1 MSNLLNSYGSLTPD
15 EQMVY
20 AAIEAAGT
28 AGIWTK
34 NIKARSNVHA
44 KVLDG
49 VYKSLEKRGLIKP
62 MKSVKFPQRKMYIRN
77 GLTPS
82 EEATGGTWFNDGKLD
97 EGMLIAVSQAVETY
111 ASLQSWREKDDEDED
126 LVGNLKR
133 KQPATHQD
141 EEGRGKTIK
150 LENGQPAETVNGTH
164 KKSSH
169 PVFEPQPAGY
179 QRYPTLNDFSRE
191 LRNKAITQLAIPNNA
206 LRQLLDVMV
215 YDNRLYRLSRQARSD
230 EQPDDVDSN
239 TIYMYKS
246 FTTPA
251 ALGQRLRRRQKI
263 QDGNEQAMRAQELE
277 DIGTGGFSEVP
288 CLGCPVFDICGD
300 GGPVN
305 IRTCVYMNPWKE
317 SMEEADRE
325 AGDRWPAD
333 PKLRRVRLKQ
343 AGR

>member
-1 MSNLLNSYGSLTPD
+1 
-15 EQMVY
+15 MVY

-97 EGMLIAVSQAVETY
+97 EGMLVAVSQAVETY
-111 ASLQSWREKDDEDED
+111 ASLQSWREKDDNDDDED
-126 LVGNLKR
+126 VVENLKR
-133 KQPATHQD
+133 KQASSHPD
-141 EEGRGKTIK
+141 EEGRRKAIK
-150 LENGQPAETVNGTH
+150 LESGQPAEPVNSMH
-164 KKSSH
+164 KKSH
-169 PVFEPQPAGY
+169 PIFEPQPAGY
-179 QRYPTLNDFSRE
+179 QRYPTLNDFSKE

-215 YDNRLYRLSRQARSD
+215 YDDRLYRLSRQARSD
-230 EQPDDVDSN
+230 EQPDDADSN

-277 DIGTGGFSEVP
+277 DVGMGGFSEVP
-288 CLGCPVFDICGD
+288 CLDCPVFDICGD

-317 SMEEADRE
+317 RMEDADTE
-325 AGDRWPAD
+325 AGNRWPMD
-333 PKLRRVRLKQ
+333 PRTKRAKSKQ
-343 AGR
+343 IGR